1 MKVIGIGFS
10 FLLLICLSAC
20 QTSSPGGGLLGPK
33 SPRDHYS
40 KYLKKTDGE
49 LSEQWEQ
56 SGKNALEHPVLVNFP
71 YKEQNFFPNDLS
83 LAFGYEFV
91 VPRGRRLEA
100 TVSSTTQDTS
110 AKVFLELYQHSGEQI
125 KRLAFAESSAN
136 RLSWEATD
144 TTTVIVHLQTE
155 AEKTADIIFSLES
168 QPMLSFPVVKR
179 DSRNII
185 SFWGVARDGG
195 RRSHE
200 GVDIAAPRGTPVVAA
215 ANGYISSV
223 GINNLG
229 GNVIFQEVENGGLTL
244 YYAHLDSQLVTS
256 GQRVIIGDT
265 IGTVG
270 NTGNAI
276 TTGPHLHFG
285 IYQAFRSAIDPLPFL
300 SIPKKD
306 NTALALLGKKAGSWE
321 RVMGKTSDVKRG
333 PDLLRDTV
341 AQLAR
346 NTMLRVVGK
355 TGQWYKVWLPDGR
368 IGYVDTKNL
377 SPALNSLKTLAMD
390 RERPLWALP
399 SLDSYAVQR
408 LPAKSSVKILGVWQN
423 FFYAEEPNGKRGW
436 LNNNSNSLESL
447 ASGKSQQ

>member
-1 MKVIGIGFS
+1 MKSNGIGLS
-10 FLLLICLSAC
+10 FLLLVCLSAC

-71 YKEQNFFPNDLS
+71 YKEQNFFPNDLP

-110 AKVFLELYQHSGEQI
+110 AKVFLELYQHSGEQM

-155 AEKTADIIFSLES
+155 ADKTADIIFSLES
-168 QPMLSFPVVKR
+168 HPMLSFPVVKK

-200 GVDIAAPRGTPVVAA
+200 GVDVAAPRGTPVVAA

-223 GINNLG
+223 GVNNLG

-244 YYAHLDSQLVTS
+244 YYAHLDSQLVSS
-256 GQRVIIGDT
+256 GQRVNSGDT

-285 IYQAFRSAIDPLPFL
+285 IYQSFRSAIDPLPFL

-306 NTALALLGKKAGSWE
+306 NTTLALLGKKAGSWE
-321 RVMGKTSDVKRG
+321 RVMGKTTDIKRG

-341 AQLAR
+341 AQLTR

-355 TGQWYKVWLPDGR
+355 TGKWYKVWLPDGR
-368 IGYVDTKNL
+368 IGYVDNKNL

-399 SLDSYAVQR
+399 SLNSYAVQR

-423 FFYAEEPNGKRGW
+423 FLYAEEPNGKRGW
-436 LNNNSNSLESL
+436 LNTNTNSLESL
-447 ASGKSQQ
+447 ADSKAQ